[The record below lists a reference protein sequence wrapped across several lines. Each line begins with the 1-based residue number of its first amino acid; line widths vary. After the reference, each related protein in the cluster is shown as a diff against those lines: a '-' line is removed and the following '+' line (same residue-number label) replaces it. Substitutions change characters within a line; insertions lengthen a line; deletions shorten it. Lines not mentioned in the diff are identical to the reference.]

1 MSNIENHKLILSRDR
16 TKKIKTVFIV
26 IFPEVKQILLD
37 KKFQN
42 NERSVFFV
50 TGSIIDESTYQIR
63 NINSITISNNNKTQY
78 QLSNLGNITLT
89 KSNLIFNI
97 SNIPQF
103 EISTKELKE
112 ERSLKNFVKDISNN
126 IYEIFV
132 IIQDFSNLYIR
143 IDTPDYPLGIINKKN
158 VAIIGLGSGGSLIA
172 LHLAKSGI
180 GKLTLIDG
188 DVLMDHNIVRHICSL
203 QDVGRYKTLAVK
215 DHILERVPT
224 VEITT
229 VEKPFSRENKN
240 IENFFDSLLSKVDL
254 IVSATGDNLMNETI
268 NEFGYKRNLPII
280 FAGAFEKII
289 GGIII
294 RIDPR
299 KKSICYRCI
308 YKKYGDDTLFQ
319 KPQIIDKNYIQNY
332 GRDVKDM
339 LTQPGL
345 GIDID
350 LITLPTVKFILSTLL
365 GEKDM
370 DQSFK
375 ADIYYWF
382 NKNLPN
388 RKAETFVLYQEDR
401 ILQKIPDCEICS
413 KISSKVD

>member
-1 MSNIENHKLILSRDR
+1 
-16 TKKIKTVFIV
+16 
-26 IFPEVKQILLD
+26 
-37 KKFQN
+37 
-42 NERSVFFV
+42 
-50 TGSIIDESTYQIR
+50 
-63 NINSITISNNNKTQY
+63 
-78 QLSNLGNITLT
+78 
-89 KSNLIFNI
+89 LIFNI

-103 EISTKELKE
+103 EISIKQLKE

-224 VEITT
+224 IEITT

-299 KKSICYRCI
+299 KKSLCYRCM

-365 GEKDM
+365 GEKDI

-401 ILQKIPDCEICS
+401 ILQKIPDCKICS
-413 KISSKVD
+413 KIISKVD